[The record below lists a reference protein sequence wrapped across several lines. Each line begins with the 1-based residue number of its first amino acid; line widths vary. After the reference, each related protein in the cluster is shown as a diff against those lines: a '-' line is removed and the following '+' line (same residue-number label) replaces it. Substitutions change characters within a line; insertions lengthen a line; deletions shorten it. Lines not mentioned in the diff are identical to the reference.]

1 MNARNQKNPEGLTL
15 IEVIVV
21 IMVIAVVVTIL
32 FTSFWGT
39 PILKSH
45 WPRENLVRSR
55 DLQQV
60 MANIV
65 ADYKPYPVWKPSQ
78 RYEVNDKIMPTV
90 FSRSGQRWWYKC
102 TQAGTSGATEPYP
115 WTNLAM
121 LIDDGGVKWQ
131 YQSTPPL
138 LTLKAL
144 KDKIGVEDEANKK
157 TEYDK
162 STNQYGYYVIE
173 NRWIDF
179 DSSTKTEISS
189 NDQNI
194 LKVTIGNDIRTW
206 LKGDIEKGERIS
218 ALFF

>member
-1 MNARNQKNPEGLTL
+1 MNARNKKNPKGFTL
-15 IEVIVV
+15 IEVIVTLV
-21 IMVIAVVVTIL
+21 LIVVFAALFIM
-32 FTSFWGT
+32 FFGTS
-39 PILKSH
+39 ILKSH
-45 WPRENLVRSR
+45 EPRENLVKSR

-65 ADYKPYPVWKPSQ
+65 ADYKPYPVWKPKQ
-78 RYEVNDKIMPTV
+78 RYESGEKIIPTT
-90 FSRSGQRWWYKC
+90 FSPSGQRWWYKC
-102 TQAGTSGATEPYP
+102 VQAGDSGAFEPDP
-115 WTNLAM
+115 WTNLAT

-138 LTLKAL
+138 LTLKEL
-144 KDKIGVEDEANKK
+144 KEKIGPEDETSKK

-179 DSSTKTEISS
+179 DPSTKTEIST

-194 LKVTIGNDIRTW
+194 LKVTIG
-206 LKGDIEKGERIS
+206 IETGERIS

>member
-1 MNARNQKNPEGLTL
+1 MNARNKKNPKGFTL
-15 IEVIVV
+15 IEVIVTLV
-21 IMVIAVVVTIL
+21 LIFVFAAL
-32 FTSFWGT
+32 FIVFFGTS
-39 PILKSH
+39 ILKSH
-45 WPRENLVRSR
+45 EPRENLVKSR

-65 ADYKPYPVWKPSQ
+65 ADYKPYPVWKPKK
-78 RYEVNDKIMPTV
+78 RYEIGDKIIPTT
-90 FSRSGQRWWYKC
+90 FSPSGQRWWYKC
-102 TQAGTSGATEPYP
+102 VQAGVSGAVEPYP
-115 WTNLAM
+115 WTNLAT

-144 KDKIGVEDEANKK
+144 KNKIGTEDEASKK
-157 TEYDK
+157 IEYDK

-179 DSSTKTEISS
+179 DPSTKTEIST

-194 LKVTIGNDIRTW
+194 LKVTIG
-206 LKGDIEKGERIS
+206 IETEEQIS